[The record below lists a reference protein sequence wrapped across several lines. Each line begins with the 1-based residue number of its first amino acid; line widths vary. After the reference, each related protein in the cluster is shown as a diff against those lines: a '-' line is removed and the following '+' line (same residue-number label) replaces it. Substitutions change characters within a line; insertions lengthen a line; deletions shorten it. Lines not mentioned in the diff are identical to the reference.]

1 MAFSTGH
8 YGYGVLE
15 QALGTA
21 LDVGESV
28 QRGALRARLKR
39 LAALGLPAPEPE
51 REGRRLYSLEEC
63 HQLLVALLL
72 GNVALDPTVVTRA
85 VNKAW
90 KSNLRK
96 SAIEAGQEAG
106 NKQVSKQFENNPMVL
121 HVKLRIVSE
130 PWRTGD
136 PNTALTFVR
145 LARRYHA
152 LTVKRATEKFRMT
165 GVEARRQ
172 ADLLMAEFET
182 LDPVEWVAC
191 LNYTEAANRL
201 HEALHRS

>member
-8 YGYGVLE
+8 YGYGLLE
-15 QALGTA
+15 QALGAA

-28 QRGALRARLKR
+28 QRGPLRARLKR
-39 LAALGLPAPEPE
+39 LAALKLPAPKPE

-72 GNVALDPTVVTRA
+72 GNVALDPTVVARA
-85 VNKAW
+85 VNKGW

-96 SAIEAGQEAG
+96 GAIEASQEAG

-121 HVKLRIVSE
+121 HAKLRIVSE

-145 LARRYHA
+145 LSRRYHEFSRKQLVKKFGMTSA
-152 LTVKRATEKFRMT
+152 LH
-165 GVEARRQ
+165 G
-172 ADLLMAEFET
+172 ADLLVQEFES
-182 LDPVEWVAC
+182 LNPVEWTAC
-191 LNYTEAANRL
+191 LTYTEAANRL
-201 HEALHRS
+201 HEALHRG